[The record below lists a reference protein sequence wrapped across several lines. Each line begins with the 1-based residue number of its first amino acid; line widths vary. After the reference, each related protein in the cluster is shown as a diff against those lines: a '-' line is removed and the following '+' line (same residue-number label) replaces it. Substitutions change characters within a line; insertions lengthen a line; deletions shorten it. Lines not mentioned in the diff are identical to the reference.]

1 MTSDLTIPLYG
12 SSPFQ
17 HVKAFHHG
25 GFSARHRPS
34 FTISLPS
41 DLDPRTRL
49 YSTIIR
55 DADKTDIFRVVA
67 TTPYEQLVGKGKSHF
82 SYDPIVSEAVMACV
96 LERRCV
102 SRMIVKSKLENLI
115 TTCCMAFDLELEV
128 TRQLVKEQGYLLQIL
143 ESGIDTQVEQ
153 MGIAHRAGL
162 A

>member
-1 MTSDLTIPLYG
+1 MEDWREIAEVAVRNHNKL
-12 SSPFQ
+12 
-17 HVKAFHHG
+17 
-25 GFSARHRPS
+25 
-34 FTISLPS
+34 SLPS

-102 SRMIVKSKLENLI
+102 SRMIVKSKIENLI